1 MEQLLRTISTPSPP
15 LHLPLLTLSH
25 SRPNP
30 SQSDKSRV
38 SRVRFRALS
47 SSPSSPRM
55 AATTET
61 DFFPNARR
69 RKIDPLWSGAGFSLG
84 VDLGAARTGLALGK
98 GFAPP
103 RPFNVLELRGQ
114 KLELRLLEIAQE
126 EEADELIV
134 GLPKSLDGKETPQ
147 SNKVR
152 SIAGRLAVRA
162 AERGLR
168 VYLQDEHGTSIDAL
182 NYMIDMGLKRSVRKV
197 KSDAYSAMIVLE
209 RYFSMSGHG
218 AELVLPK
225 QLELQEK
232 LRMLSQEHAEYFEDT
247 FPADP

>member
-15 LHLPLLTLSH
+15 LHLSLLTLSH

-38 SRVRFRALS
+38 SKVRFRALS
-47 SSPSSPRM
+47 SSLSSPRM
-55 AATTET
+55 AAATET

-126 EEADELIV
+126 EEADEFIV

-162 AERGLR
+162 AER
-168 VYLQDEHGTSIDAL
+168 A
-182 NYMIDMGLKRSVRKV
+182 LKRSIRKV

-232 LRMLSQEHAEYFEDT
+232 LRMRSQEHAEYFEDT